1 MSRLVFFSEVS
12 RLSGKVTALKAQ
24 ARDKGR
30 VNVYLDGQFA
40 IGLAAIVAA
49 RLKVG
54 QTLSDEDLRRL
65 EAADAGEQAYE
76 RALRLLS
83 YRARSEAEVRR
94 GLRRHKTPDEVVEQ
108 VVERLKRAG
117 LLDDAAFARLW
128 IEDRATFRP
137 RGRRALRSELRAK
150 GLSPA
155 AIDAALSEVDDAQA
169 AYAAARKRAA
179 RLTDLAE
186 ADFRRRLGDFLAR
199 RGFDYDIIGE
209 VVEKTWREVSE
220 TKAESE
226 D

>member
-1 MSRLVFFSEVS
+1 MSR
-12 RLSGKVTALKAQ
+12 RITALKAQ
-24 ARDKGR
+24 ARNKGR

-40 IGLAAIVAA
+40 VGLAAIVAA

-54 QTLSDEDLRRL
+54 QTLSDEELRRL
-65 EAADAGEQAYE
+65 EAADAVEQAYE
-76 RALRLLS
+76 RALRLLA

-94 GLRRHKTPDEVVEQ
+94 SLLRQKAPEEVVGQ

-128 IEDRATFRP
+128 VEDRAAFRP
-137 RGRRALRSELRAK
+137 RGRRALRSELRSK

-169 AYAAARKRAA
+169 ADAAARKRVA
-179 RLTDLAE
+179 RLTNLAE

-199 RGFDYDIIGE
+199 RGFDYEIISE
-209 VVEKTWREVSE
+209 VVEKMWREVSE